1 MAASD
6 QLMFARRLG
15 PNARLLI
22 WLLAGVACIV
32 ADSRYHAL
40 DNLRSGFSMLLQP
53 VRETLRVPANVA
65 VELGGFFTRHRLL
78 QNERD
83 ALRAERAQL
92 WVSVNAS
99 REIARENAELRAL
112 LQLQARPGQKVV
124 HAALLYQGH
133 DWFAQRVTLDRGAV
147 SKLRSGLPVVDA
159 SGLVGQLSRVYPGTS
174 ELTLVSSPEQL
185 TPVFVERT
193 GQRGLVAGSGRG
205 QLELRYMP
213 THTDV
218 RVNDRLLTSG
228 IDRVYPAGI
237 PVARVTRV
245 SRSQSGPYLRVEGVP
260 LAGLDRSRA
269 VLVVVAEPQVVQAP
283 PPPSPASAPLSPQV
297 KLP

>member
-6 QLMFARRLG
+6 QLMFARQLG
-15 PNARLLI
+15 ATARLLI
-22 WLLAGVACIV
+22 WLLAGVACVV

-40 DNLRSGFSMLLQP
+40 DSLRSGFSLLLQP
-53 VRETLRVPANVA
+53 VRETLRVPADVA
-65 VELGGFFTRHRLL
+65 AELGGFFTRHRLL

-83 ALRAERAQL
+83 ALRAERARL
-92 WVSVNAS
+92 WVSVNAA
-99 REIARENAELRAL
+99 REISRENAELRAL
-112 LQLQARPGQKVV
+112 MQLQTRPGQRAV

-133 DWFAQRVTLDRGAV
+133 DWFVQRMTLDQGAAA
-147 SKLRSGLPVVDA
+147 KLHSGLPVVDA
-159 SGLVGQLSRVYPGTS
+159 SGLVGQLSQVYPGTS
-174 ELTLVSSPEQL
+174 EVTLVSSPEQL
-185 TPVFVERT
+185 TPVFIERT
-193 GQRGLVAGSGRG
+193 GQRGLAAGSGRG
-205 QLELRYMP
+205 QMELRYMP

-245 SRSQSGPYLRVEGVP
+245 SHSQSGPYLRVQCVP

-269 VLVVVAEPQVVQAP
+269 VLVLVAEPPAIQAP
-283 PPPSPASAPLSPQV
+283 SPLPQQV
-297 KLP
+297 KQP

>member
-1 MAASD
+1 
-6 QLMFARRLG
+6 MFARRLG
-15 PNARLLI
+15 ATARLLI
-22 WLLAGVACIV
+22 WLLVGVACVV

-40 DNLRSGFSMLLQP
+40 DSLRSGFSLLLQP
-53 VRETLRVPANVA
+53 VREILRTPSDVA
-65 VELGGFFTRHRLL
+65 AELSGFFTRHRLL

-92 WVSVNAS
+92 MLSVSTT
-99 REIARENAELRAL
+99 REMNRENAELRAL
-112 LQLQARPGQKVV
+112 LQLQTRPSQRVV

-133 DWFAQRVTLDRGAV
+133 DWFAQRITLDRGVTA
-147 SKLRSGLPVVDA
+147 KLRRGMPVVDA
-159 SGLVGQLSRVYPGTS
+159 SGLVGQLSEVYPGTS
-174 ELTLVSSPEQL
+174 EVTLVSSPEQL

-237 PVARVTRV
+237 PVARITRV
-245 SRSQSGPYLRVEGVP
+245 SRSQSSPYLRVEGVP

-269 VLVVVAEPQVVQAP
+269 VLVLVAEPQVVQVPLPSLP
-283 PPPSPASAPLSPQV
+283 PTPPTPLSPQV
-297 KLP
+297 KQP